1 MKKSILALI
10 LMTIGLAH
18 GAVLTPNAKVVPPGP
33 AGILFST
40 FSFPTLL
47 VMDKEVQL
55 SSEEAGLII
64 LSEAVSDSDN
74 DPVSNAL
81 AKHLGKDVAEIQ
93 AAAIEHYQNR

>member
-74 DPVSNAL
+74 DPVSNIIKIDNNKILFNKMAL
-81 AKHLGKDVAEIQ
+81 CKRMPFSL
-93 AAAIEHYQNR
+93 